1 MNKYVSILGSEWTIK
16 YQKIGD
22 AGWDAS
28 TDATTRE
35 ITLREDNAN
44 NVGNFEA
51 LMKKQ
56 LRHELIHAFLY
67 ESGLSFN
74 SAATGAWAAEEEV
87 VDWIAIQFPKI
98 YEAFA
103 ELECL

>member
-1 MNKYVSILGSEWTIK
+1 MNKYVSILGSEWSIK

-22 AGWDAS
+22 TGWDAS

-35 ITLREDNAN
+35 ITLREDNVN

-74 SAATGAWAAEEEV
+74 SAATGAWAAEEEI

-98 YEAFA
+98 YEACA

>member
-16 YQKIGD
+16 HEKFGD
-22 AGWDAS
+22 TGWDAS

-35 ITLREDNAN
+35 ITLRDDNVN

-74 SAATGAWAAEEEV
+74 SASTDAWAAEEEI
-87 VDWIAIQFPKI
+87 VDWIAIQLPKI
-98 YEAFA
+98 YEACA